1 MMDLQT
7 PRDIKSLHER
17 ERRVIFH
24 TILKKFRNDFCILV
38 RNLTLLIISFLI
50 RLSLQPESEFNE
62 FKSRLKSPQN
72 RV

>member
-24 TILKKFRNDFCILV
+24 TILNKFRNDIRILGW
-38 RNLTLLIISFLI
+38 NLTLSILSFLI
-50 RLSLQPESEFNE
+50 RLSLQPGFLILR
-62 FKSRLKSPQN
+62 FVQL
-72 RV
+72 